1 MNDTRI
7 RKIARVGKARDFKSQ
22 IPYFKKVKPDLG
34 HVGFKPKQGKTRQIK
49 VKQSKTR

>member
-34 HVGFKPKQGKTRQIK
+34 ARRIQAQTR
-49 VKQSKTR
+49 